1 MLTDKTT
8 KALLSSFAISLWNTI
23 ISDEYFSTESTSR
36 LLDSLI
42 TYLTLRQETL
52 HKIKVYSYFA
62 IFCLVLLGIFKVN
75 FHKFPYLTWEIV
87 HPVKCK
93 PHNVWGLGGF

>member
-1 MLTDKTT
+1 MLMASTHIGLVSKADIIIFAGLIMLTDKTT

-62 IFCLVLLGIFKVN
+62 IFCLV
-75 FHKFPYLTWEIV
+75 FPYLT
-87 HPVKCK
+87 
-93 PHNVWGLGGF
+93 